1 MRRPFGALLAA
12 WLGAGVAVAA
22 EPHAW
27 PDGPEPSTIQADP
40 WSGDAAVVPHEDAFV
55 FEDIAQTRSLSAE
68 AVAAATRSDLAR
80 LKGEIPDPGP
90 ARDRATDASARVGWS
105 FGRFVAI
112 GDGGAAYAPT
122 DMTRGRAGPASLA
135 ETDAPG
141 AAAFAMIAGR

>member
-1 MRRPFGALLAA
+1 MRRLFGALLAA
-12 WLGAGVAVAA
+12 SLSAGAATAA

-40 WSGDAAVVPHEDAFV
+40 WSGDAAAVPHEDAFV
-55 FEDIAQTRSLSAE
+55 FEDIAQTRGLSAE

-80 LKGEIPDPGP
+80 LAGAPPDPGP
-90 ARDRATDASARVGWS
+90 SRDRATGAGARVDWS

-112 GDGGAAYAPT
+112 GDGGAAYAPA
-122 DMTRGRAGPASLA
+122 DVTRGRAGPASLA
-135 ETDAPG
+135 ETDVPG